1 MVLSQLFLCTRF
13 FQKQPQEV
21 LYPIKKPFLKYSQ
34 EKESVLECPFNK
46 VARLLACNFVK
57 KRLQHW
63 CFPVNTAKEQLR
75 MVASV
80 FYKNFLE
87 PRDLLALS
95 ERSPGRHLP
104 AQI

>member
-1 MVLSQLFLCTRF
+1 M
-13 FQKQPQEV
+13 
-21 LYPIKKPFLKYSQ
+21 
-34 EKESVLECPFNK
+34 LECPFNK
-46 VARLLACNFVK
+46 AARLLACNFVK